1 MPKVLIDIMPAKGHF
16 HATLKIAT
24 KLKEAGYDVVY
35 GSHNYLKNE
44 IEKFGF
50 KFFPLPLLSVVKVTF
65 RVRFSRLNRIA
76 TFFYWFISQEKLV
89 KTMGDIQ
96 DFQEAIE
103 EIKPDM
109 VLQDEQEVLK
119 SLFYDLDKTKIVA
132 FQTKPDTRKI
142 KGIPPFTSFYLPREN
157 MFNTLYCSLL
167 WNIQLLRYKS
177 SYSLNRILTFGQD
190 NFSVLKQ
197 LGKKF
202 KYNLKEK
209 ADIERS
215 FGVGVKN
222 IPRLVIS
229 PAAFDFPHPE
239 KENVFRIGP
248 LIDIKREGKINQPR
262 YVNLLNRLELT
273 ENDKDFV
280 VYCSLGTI
288 TAKFE
293 NKVKRFFKK
302 ISKVAGLNPDC
313 LFILSTGKDFDISEL
328 FPAPANLYIFE
339 YVPQVE
345 LLQYCDLMIT
355 HGGMNSITECVYN
368 KLPMLVYPLSPRWD
382 QPGNSARTVYHGLG
396 LRGRINGDSVT
407 SISQKLNKIK
417 SNYKFYKNNVAAIK
431 DKFEENNNS
440 DQILEI
446 VKSILNQ

>member
-1 MPKVLIDIMPAKGHF
+1 MPKILIDIMPAKGHF

-24 KLKEAGYDVVY
+24 KLKEEGYDVVY

-65 RVRFSRLNRIA
+65 RVRFSRLHRIA
-76 TFFYWFISQEKLV
+76 TFFYWFISQEKLL

-96 DFQEAIE
+96 DFQETIE
-103 EIKPDM
+103 EIDPDM
-109 VLQDEQEVLK
+109 VLLDEQEVLK
-119 SLFYDLDKTKIVA
+119 SLFYDTDKTKIIA

-142 KGIPPFTSFYLPREN
+142 NGIPPFTSYYLPKEN
-157 MFNTLYCSLL
+157 IFNKYYCNLL
-167 WNIQLLRYKS
+167 WLLQLFGYKS
-177 SYSLNRILTFGQD
+177 SYAINRFLTFRQD
-190 NFSVLKQ
+190 NFSILKQ
-197 LGKKF
+197 IGKRLNF
-202 KYNLKEK
+202 NLREK
-209 ADIERS
+209 TDINRS

-222 IPRLVIS
+222 IPRIVIS
-229 PAAFDFPHPE
+229 PAGFDFPHPE
-239 KENVFRIGP
+239 KEGVFRIGP
-248 LIDIKREGKINQPR
+248 LINIQREGKINQPR
-262 YVNLLNRLELT
+262 YGNLLNRLESA
-273 ENDKDFV
+273 ENDKSFI
-280 VYCSLGTI
+280 VYCSLGTV
-288 TAKFE
+288 TSKFE
-293 NKVKRFFKK
+293 TVVKKFFKK

-313 LFILSTGKDFDISEL
+313 VFIISTGKDFDISEL
-328 FPAPANLYIFE
+328 FPAPGNLFIFD

-355 HGGMNSITECVYN
+355 HGGMNSITECIYN
-368 KLPMLVYPLSPRWD
+368 NVPMLVYPLSPRWD

-396 LRGRINGDSVT
+396 LRGRIKRDSVK

-417 SNYKFYKNNVAAIK
+417 SNYHSYQKNVKAIK